1 MVQTFLGRNI
11 FLALTKSML
20 LKESHWHRLGTMNY
34 EFLIILNVYV
44 HLSSGGADLQSETAW
59 ACWKYL
65 VGSQVTNPI

>member
-1 MVQTFLGRNI
+1 
-11 FLALTKSML
+11 
-20 LKESHWHRLGTMNY
+20 MNY